1 MIPDLLGTE
10 SQCVLMQK
18 ENVMLTLAKK
28 SVLLSQG
35 RSLFSIT
42 LTGINIGT

>member
-18 ENVMLTLAKK
+18 ENVMLCSAKK
-28 SVLLSQG
+28 ISAVVSVQE
-35 RSLFSIT
+35 SIQYYS
-42 LTGINIGT
+42 NWN